1 VARWDRMRLV
11 RAPMLLAVLVLVV
24 AGCSSS
30 GGKSHGAVTV
40 APIVEKDFKIS
51 ARSYELRAGQVD
63 LSVKNDGPD
72 AHELIVVRENG
83 SGLPMRADGLTV
95 NEDAVEK
102 RTLGALEP
110 GQPGGTRELNVRL
123 GPGRYVLLC
132 NMTGHYLGGMHTEL
146 VVS

>member
-1 VARWDRMRLV
+1 MRLV
-11 RAPMLLAVLVLVV
+11 RAPMPLAVLVLVV

-83 SGLPMRADGLTV
+83 SGLPIGRTMAAVLEQCQAEDGSV
-95 NEDAVEK
+95 
-102 RTLGALEP
+102 TLPEVLVPYTGFRRLLP
-110 GQPGGTRELNVRL
+110 DGT
-123 GPGRYVLLC
+123 
-132 NMTGHYLGGMHTEL
+132 TE
-146 VVS
+146 

>member
-1 VARWDRMRLV
+1 MRLV
-11 RAPMLLAVLVLVV
+11 RAPMLLAVLLVLVV

-30 GGKSHGAVTV
+30 GGKSHGAATV

-51 ARSYELRAGQVD
+51 AGSYKLRAGQVD

-110 GQPGGTRELNVRL
+110 GQPGGTRDLNVRL
-123 GPGRYVLLC
+123 APGRYVLLC